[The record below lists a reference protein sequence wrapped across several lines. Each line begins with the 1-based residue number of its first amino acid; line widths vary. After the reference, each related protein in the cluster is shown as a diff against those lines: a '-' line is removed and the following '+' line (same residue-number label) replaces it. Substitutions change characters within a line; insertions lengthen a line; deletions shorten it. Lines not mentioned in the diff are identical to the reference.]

1 MLLSIGH
8 FLKASLCE
16 PAFARA
22 FAYMKIIEKWGTG
35 IPGLFGNREEYGLPK
50 PELIDFD
57 GDFRVNMYRRKDT
70 NTETERKPNTD
81 TETNIKTNTE
91 MLCTDTETA
100 DRIIAIMKEH
110 PAITVKKIAQQL
122 NLSVGGVRYHVN
134 KMKKDG
140 LVEHIG
146 SSKKGTW
153 FIKN

>member
-70 NTETERKPNTD
+70 NT
-81 TETNIKTNTE
+81 
-91 MLCTDTETA
+91 DTETA
-100 DRIIAIMKEH
+100 DRIMAIMKEH

-153 FIKN
+153 LIKN

>member
-1 MLLSIGH
+1 M
-8 FLKASLCE
+8 
-16 PAFARA
+16 
-22 FAYMKIIEKWGTG
+22 
-35 IPGLFGNREEYGLPK
+35 PK

-70 NTETERKPNTD
+70 NTETDRKPNTD

-91 MLCTDTETA
+91 MLYTDTETA

-140 LVEHIG
+140 LLEHIG

-153 FIKN
+153 LIKN

>member
-1 MLLSIGH
+1 
-8 FLKASLCE
+8 
-16 PAFARA
+16 
-22 FAYMKIIEKWGTG
+22 MKIIEKWGTG

-70 NTETERKPNTD
+70 NT
-81 TETNIKTNTE
+81 
-91 MLCTDTETA
+91 DTETA
-100 DRIIAIMKEH
+100 DRIMAIMKEH

-153 FIKN
+153 LIKN